1 MAPIHKVHHLCCE
14 PATNP
19 AKANLNHVKPCNV
32 QLTPSM
38 LNRLDAF
45 QMRGFRYILK
55 IEQSSNRPFCI
66 LRSAYGSSAGVCARF
81 HASQGGAGTQSQG
94 TPTIMGIVCI
104 AEVVDHFTTA
114 RMTKPQAWSEGPNSN
129 TRFETPLEAFWMDL
143 RHADLQSLQMTI
155 VERPIGAMPANNI
168 KHCRWIYEKETHDNY
183 DPKNQAHDDF
193 VKALA
198 LDRKF

>member
-1 MAPIHKVHHLCCE
+1 MWSLSVASLGAMPPALHCIMQMHILSFSGRYALAELSDNHRTHLSQGIRGPSLHHGADVCRHKIYCMAPIHKVHYLCCE

-66 LRSAYGSSAGVCARF
+66 LRSAYGSSAGVCARL
-81 HASQGGAGTQSQG
+81 HAQ
-94 TPTIMGIVCI
+94 
-104 AEVVDHFTTA
+104 
-114 RMTKPQAWSEGPNSN
+114 
-129 TRFETPLEAFWMDL
+129 L
-143 RHADLQSLQMTI
+143 
-155 VERPIGAMPANNI
+155 IGEI
-168 KHCRWIYEKETHDNY
+168 EKI
-183 DPKNQAHDDF
+183 Q
-193 VKALA
+193 
-198 LDRKF
+198 